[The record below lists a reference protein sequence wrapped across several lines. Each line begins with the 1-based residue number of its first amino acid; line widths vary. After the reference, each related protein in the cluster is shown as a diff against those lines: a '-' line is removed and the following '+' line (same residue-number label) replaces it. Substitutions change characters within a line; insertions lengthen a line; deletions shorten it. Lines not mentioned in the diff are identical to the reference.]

1 LYVETTLL
9 NHNNYTTNNNNNNK
23 RGRLYMYVKNYKRE
37 KEIFFCMLYWLVW
50 KATACCNH
58 DDDHQQEKW
67 KEKSMCACARLY
79 IYPKMIE
86 EKKKENCGLFNLTI
100 KEPSNSN

>member
-1 LYVETTLL
+1 MMMII
-9 NHNNYTTNNNNNNK
+9 NK
-23 RGRLYMYVKNYKRE
+23 KNE
-37 KEIFFCMLYWLVW
+37 KKKVCVRV
-50 KATACCNH
+50 
-58 DDDHQQEKW
+58 
-67 KEKSMCACARLY
+67 CARLY